1 MSNQEKLQALR
12 LDKWLWAVRL
22 YKTRTL
28 ATEACKKGSIK
39 VENKPAKPSREI
51 KVGDTI
57 TIKKGPLLKK
67 VQVEGLSAR
76 RLSAPLASDL
86 ITDLTSPEE
95 YEKAKEQKYSI
106 PLSAKK
112 SKGAGR
118 PTKKQRR
125 ALDEFLY
132 PDQQNL

>member
-1 MSNQEKLQALR
+1 MSTQEKLPTIR

-39 VENKPAKPSREI
+39 VENKSAKPSKEI
-51 KVGDTI
+51 KVGDKI
-57 TIKKGPLLKK
+57 SIKLGPLLKE
-67 VQVEGLSAR
+67 VQVEGLSQR
-76 RLSAPLASDL
+76 RLSAALASDL
-86 ITDLTSPEE
+86 VTDLTSPEE
-95 YEKAKEQKYSI
+95 YEKAKE
-106 PLSAKK
+106 KK
-112 SKGAGR
+112 SFVPLPVKNTKGAGR

-132 PDQQNL
+132 PDS

>member
-28 ATEACKKGSIK
+28 ATEACKQGLIK
-39 VENKPAKPSREI
+39 VKNKPAKPSREI

-57 TIKKGPLLKK
+57 TIKIGPLLKK

-86 ITDLTSPEE
+86 ITDLTSPED

-106 PLSAKK
+106 PLSTKK
-112 SKGAGR
+112 SKGTGR

-132 PDQQNL
+132 PDP

>member
-1 MSNQEKLQALR
+1 MSTQEKLPTIQ

-39 VENKPAKPSREI
+39 VENKSAKPSKEI
-51 KVGDTI
+51 KVGDKI
-57 TIKKGPLLKK
+57 SIKLGPLLKE
-67 VQVEGLSAR
+67 VQVEGLSQR
-76 RLSAPLASDL
+76 RLSAALASDL
-86 ITDLTSPEE
+86 VTDLTSPEE
-95 YEKAKEQKYSI
+95 YEKAKE
-106 PLSAKK
+106 KK
-112 SKGAGR
+112 SFVPLPVKNTKGAGR

-132 PDQQNL
+132 PDS

>member
-1 MSNQEKLQALR
+1 MSTQEKLPTIR

-39 VENKPAKPSREI
+39 VENKSAKPSKEI
-51 KVGDTI
+51 KVGDKI
-57 TIKKGPLLKK
+57 SIKLVPLLKE
-67 VQVEGLSAR
+67 VQVEGLSQR
-76 RLSAPLASDL
+76 RLSAALASDL
-86 ITDLTSPEE
+86 VTDLTSPEE
-95 YEKAKEQKYSI
+95 YEKAKEKKSFI
-106 PLSAKK
+106 PLPVKNT
-112 SKGAGR
+112 KGAGR

-132 PDQQNL
+132 PDS

>member
-1 MSNQEKLQALR
+1 MSTQEKLPTLR

-39 VENKPAKPSREI
+39 IENKSAKPSKEI
-51 KVGDTI
+51 KVGDKI
-57 TIKKGPLLKK
+57 TIKLGPLLKE
-67 VQVEGLSAR
+67 VQVEGLSPK
-76 RLSAPLASDL
+76 RLSAALASDL
-86 ITDLTSPEE
+86 VTDLTSSEE
-95 YEKAKEQKYSI
+95 YENAKEQKYSI
-106 PLSAKK
+106 SLPVKNT
-112 SKGAGR
+112 KGTGR

-132 PDQQNL
+132 PES

>member
-28 ATEACKKGSIK
+28 ATEACKQGSIK
-39 VENKPAKPSREI
+39 VKNKPAKPSREI

-57 TIKKGPLLKK
+57 TIKIGPLLKK

-106 PLSAKK
+106 PLSTKK
-112 SKGAGR
+112 SKGTGR

-132 PDQQNL
+132 PDP

>member
-1 MSNQEKLQALR
+1 MSTQEKLPTIR

-39 VENKPAKPSREI
+39 VENKSAKPSKEI
-51 KVGDTI
+51 KVGDKI
-57 TIKKGPLLKK
+57 AIKLGPLIKE
-67 VQVEGLSAR
+67 VQVEGLSQR
-76 RLSAPLASDL
+76 RLSAALASDL
-86 ITDLTSPEE
+86 VTDLTSPEE
-95 YEKAKEQKYSI
+95 YEKAKEKKSFI
-106 PLSAKK
+106 PLPVKNT
-112 SKGAGR
+112 KGAGR

-132 PDQQNL
+132 PDS